1 MSYEVGRNIADLYS
15 PEPAYDPSQDYGF
28 AYTPSP
34 DTEYDYD
41 GGGASVSQDVP
52 VYYDPSEDYGFA
64 YARDPS
70 YEVNADAID
79 DYIQSAED
87 ARQTAAIMGVG
98 GALLGLPGMGLGGLS
113 VQNVANKLSQGVGVP
128 YTYANDPNR
137 IAGVMHPGFFGG
149 TVRSGMPADPHAEY
163 MREVMANQNE
173 ERYPYQAM
181 PTAYAQ
187 APSVLDQPAAST
199 SADPYPLYRPVAADA
214 PAYARMGLLDQAP
227 TGLLEFAQRYNIP
240 ATDFA
245 AANRA
250 FRQQGAYRPAYYSNP
265 RPTQGYTLLG

>member
-34 DTEYDYD
+34 EP
-41 GGGASVSQDVP
+41 A
-52 VYYDPSEDYGFA
+52 YDPSEDYGFA

-98 GALLGLPGMGLGGLS
+98 GSLLGLPGMGLGGLS

-181 PTAYAQ
+181 PAAYAQ
-187 APSVLDQPAAST
+187 APSVLDQPAAD
-199 SADPYPLYRPVAADA
+199 ADPYPLYRPVAADA

>member
-34 DTEYDYD
+34 EP
-41 GGGASVSQDVP
+41 A
-52 VYYDPSEDYGFA
+52 YDPSEDYGFA

-98 GALLGLPGMGLGGLS
+98 GALLGIPGMGLGGLS
-113 VQNVANKLSQGVGVP
+113 VQNVASKLSQGVGVP

-173 ERYPYQAM
+173 DRNQAM
-181 PTAYAQ
+181 PAAYAQ
-187 APSVLDQPAAST
+187 APSVLDQPAAE
-199 SADPYPLYRPVAADA
+199 ADPYPLYRPVAADA

>member
-1 MSYEVGRNIADLYS
+1 MSYEVGRNIEDLYAYEPVS
-15 PEPAYDPSQDYGF
+15 IPDPEYNYYG
-28 AYTPSP
+28 
-34 DTEYDYD
+34 TEP
-41 GGGASVSQDVP
+41 SVSQDVP
-52 VYYDPSEDYGFA
+52 VYYGPMDEDRSVPDPA
-64 YARDPS
+64 YQSDQA
-70 YEVNADAID
+70 YQLNAEAID
-79 DYIQSAED
+79 NYIQSAED
-87 ARQTAAIMGVG
+87 ARQTAAFMGVG
-98 GALLGLPGMGLGGLS
+98 GSLLGMPGMGLGGLS

-173 ERYPYQAM
+173 ERSQAM
-181 PTAYAQ
+181 PAAYAQ
-187 APSVLDQPAAST
+187 APSVFDQPATATST
-199 SADPYPLYRPVAADA
+199 DPYPLYRPVAADA

-265 RPTQGYTLLG
+265 RPTAGYTLLG